1 MTIKLLELAKL
12 FLKLGTIGF
21 GGPAVHIGMM
31 EDEIVTRRKW
41 MSREHFLDLV
51 GATNLIPG
59 PNSTEMTMHVGY
71 HHAGLVGMVVA
82 GSCFIIPA
90 VLITG
95 FFARLYAVYG
105 EIPDVAP
112 FLYGIK
118 PAVIVV
124 ILNAL
129 WKLGNKAMK
138 RWKLAIL
145 GAAVLTSSLL
155 GMNEVLAIFAGGILG
170 MVWLHSGKNENAS
183 PENRRKKLSIFH
195 VAVSTNFLKSGFF
208 PSLLVNTP
216 LAVAQ
221 NVPLLK
227 LFLVFLKVGAVLFG
241 SGYVLIAF
249 LEGDPVHNLGWLTG
263 QQLLDAIAVG
273 QFTPGPILST
283 ATFIGYQI
291 AGFWGAVVAT
301 AGVFLPSF
309 FFVAISNP
317 YIPKLRKSKWASAFL
332 DSVNVS
338 AVGLMAAV
346 VLKLGYATLVN
357 WQSWVI
363 ALAATVAVFT
373 LRKLNSA
380 WLVLGGA
387 VLGYLLN
394 LI

>member
-1 MTIKLLELAKL
+1 VSVKLLELAKL
-12 FLKLGTIGF
+12 FLKLGVIGF

-71 HHAGLVGMVVA
+71 HQAGLAGMVVA
-82 GSCFIIPA
+82 GSCFIVPA

-95 FFARLYAVYG
+95 FFAWMYAAYG
-105 EIPDVAP
+105 EIPQVAP

-118 PAVIVV
+118 PAVIVI

-129 WKLGNKAMK
+129 WKLGQKALK
-138 RWKLAIL
+138 GWKLGII
-145 GAAVLTSSLL
+145 GAAVLILSLA
-155 GMNEVLAIFAGGILG
+155 GINEVFAIFAGGILG
-170 MVWLHSGKNENAS
+170 MLWIHLTEKGMKNSGQSKNRS
-183 PENRRKKLSIFH
+183 
-195 VAVSTNFLKSGFF
+195 FF
-208 PSLLVNTP
+208 PF
-216 LAVAQ
+216 LAFPGVSFNQLFPAVLAGGVAAQ
-221 NVPLLK
+221 NFSLLK

-249 LEGDPVHNLGWLTG
+249 LEGDLVHNLRWLSE

-283 ATFIGYQI
+283 STFIGYQI
-291 AGFWGAVVAT
+291 AGIWGAVVAT
-301 AGVFLPSF
+301 LGIFLPSF

-317 YIPKLRKSKWASAFL
+317 FIPKLRKSKWTSAFL
-332 DSVNVS
+332 DAVNVS

-346 VLKLGYATLVN
+346 VLKLGYATLVG
-357 WQSWVI
+357 WQSLVI
-363 ALAATVAVFT
+363 ALAATAAV
-373 LRKLNSA
+373 LSLKKLNSA
-380 WLVLGGA
+380 WLVLGGM
-387 VLGYLLN
+387 VFGYLLT

>member
-12 FLKLGTIGF
+12 FLKLGVIGF

-41 MSREHFLDLV
+41 MSREYFLDLV

-71 HHAGLVGMVVA
+71 HQAGLVGMVVA
-82 GSCFIIPA
+82 GSCFIVPA

-95 FFARLYAVYG
+95 FFAWMYAVYG
-105 EIPDVAP
+105 EIPQVAP

-118 PAVIVV
+118 PAVIVI

-129 WKLGNKAMK
+129 WKLGQKALK
-138 RWKLAIL
+138 GWKLSVI
-145 GAAVLTSSLL
+145 GAAVLILSLA
-155 GMNEVLAIFAGGILG
+155 GINEVFAIFAGGILG
-170 MVWLHSGKNENAS
+170 MLWIRLTEKSIKNSWQSKNRSLSLFFVFPGAS
-183 PENRRKKLSIFH
+183 LKPLLS
-195 VAVSTNFLKSGFF
+195 AV
-208 PSLLVNTP
+208 
-216 LAVAQ
+216 LAGGAAAQ
-221 NVPLLK
+221 NFSLLK

-249 LEGDPVHNLGWLTG
+249 LEGDLVHNLQWLTE

-273 QFTPGPILST
+273 QFTPGPMLST
-283 ATFIGYQI
+283 STFIGYQI

-301 AGVFLPSF
+301 LGIFLPSF

-317 YIPKLRKSKWASAFL
+317 FIPKLRKSIWASAFL
-332 DSVNVS
+332 DSVNMS

-346 VLKLGYATLVN
+346 ILKLGYATLID

-363 ALAATVAVFT
+363 AFMATIVV
-373 LRKLNSA
+373 LSLKKLNSA
-380 WLVLGGA
+380 WLVLSGM